1 MNRWSLEEMA
11 TRLMTATAGCLSAHE
26 ANQVRIALPWIE
38 AFLIDRNTSLAT
50 AAAEDLTAFCEE
62 RAKRRNADSMARLI
76 STLRAA
82 FRAAVAAGIRDD
94 NPALLLSRPHTEMV
108 RPNYTVDR
116 TQIEK
121 VIDFHAGRIAGLS
134 ELTIASRKLAVL
146 HLCGLGINFVEMT
159 RLDLS
164 DLNRSIVVAR
174 GCTNERPIRPSN
186 ETRAVLRDWI
196 DQRSKFAPSEEKAL
210 IISLARPWGRL
221 NQKAAWWIMVNAIRQ
236 AGLSSDELKPA
247 MFYKSV
253 SAKIV
258 ADGLGWG
265 LAAHVAHRRQVP
277 RVQREP
283 ASIEEMARMIERY
296 HPFGKKSQYRSKNQT

>member
-1 MNRWSLEEMA
+1 
-11 TRLMTATAGCLSAHE
+11 MTAAGKSLSAHE
-26 ANQVRIALPWIE
+26 ANQVRLVLPKID
-38 AFLIDRNTSLAT
+38 AFLVDRNTSLAT

-62 RAKRRNADSMARLI
+62 RAKRRNAGSMARLV

-94 NPALLLSRPHTEMV
+94 NPALLLSRPQVEMV

-116 TQIEK
+116 TQIEM
-121 VIDFHAGRIAGLS
+121 VIDFHERRIARS
-134 ELTIASRKLAVL
+134 NELAIASRSRKLAVL
-146 HLCGLGINFVEMT
+146 HLCSVGVNFVEMT
-159 RLDLS
+159 RLDLG

-174 GCTNERPIRPSN
+174 GCTKERPIRPSK

-221 NQKAAWWIMVNAIRQ
+221 NQRAAWCIIVRAIRR
-236 AGLSSDELKPA
+236 AGLSRAELKPA

-265 LAAHVAHRRQVP
+265 LAADVAHRRQVP
-277 RVQREP
+277 RVRREP
-283 ASIEEMARMIERY
+283 TPIEEMALIIERF
-296 HPFGKKSQYRSKNQT
+296 HPFGKKSQYRSKN